1 MIRRHL
7 DWVATARGCQRSGPW
22 VFSQTVCRVVN
33 TPLVRRYDRQQHDEP
48 AIKELRCCWP
58 SAQAHGRRTTWLDPS
73 RPWSAHQRSQAKST
87 TALSGSTGSNPLD
100 A

>member
-33 TPLVRRYDRQQHDEP
+33 TPLVRRYDRQQHDET
-48 AIKELRCCWP
+48 AIQELRCCWP
-58 SAQAHGRRTTWLDPS
+58 NVDFRAITRWPRIKFATVF
-73 RPWSAHQRSQAKST
+73 
-87 TALSGSTGSNPLD
+87 
-100 A
+100 

>member
-7 DWVATARGCQRSGPW
+7 DWVATARD
-22 VFSQTVCRVVN
+22 VN
-33 TPLVRRYDRQQHDEP
+33 AAALGVQSDSLPGRQHATRRYGRQQRDET
-48 AIKELRCCWP
+48 AIQEPRCCWP
-58 SAQAHGRRTTWLDPS
+58 NAQAHSRRTTWLDSS

-87 TALSGSTGSNPLD
+87 ALSGSTGSNPLD

>member
-7 DWVATARGCQRSGPW
+7 DWVATAEGCQRSGPW

-33 TPLVRRYDRQQHDEP
+33 TPLVRRYGRQQRDET
-48 AIKELRCCWP
+48 AIQEPRCCWP
-58 SAQAHGRRTTWLDPS
+58 NAQAHSRRTTWLDSS

-87 TALSGSTGSNPLD
+87 ALSGSTGSNPLD